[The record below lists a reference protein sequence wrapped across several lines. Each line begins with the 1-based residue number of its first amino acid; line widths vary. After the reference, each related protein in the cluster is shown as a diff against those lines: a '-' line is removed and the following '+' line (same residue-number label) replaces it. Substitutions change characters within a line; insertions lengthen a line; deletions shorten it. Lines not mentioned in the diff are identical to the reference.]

1 MRAISPDPNRPESK
15 VLDSISMLL
24 LWIFAFLILLLTLPG
39 CHSDDQKQQYRPY
52 YDPPSKRARPTEKIR
67 KPIQGAADRVDEVLE
82 KTPVPAVA
90 GILANDALDMIEKV
104 ETITVQEPDPEV
116 VEIIEP
122 KPDSLY
128 EVPEDSSDSDRVHED
143 QSESNSGTVFLV
155 FIALMALIY
164 LGFKLLKGLK
174 REKPHRQ

>member
-1 MRAISPDPNRPESK
+1 MRAIDSDPNRPESK
-15 VLDSISMLL
+15 VLDSISMLVH
-24 LWIFAFLILLLTLPG
+24 WILAFLVLLFTLPG

-52 YDPPSKRARPTEKIR
+52 YDPPSKRVRPMERIR

-90 GILANDALDMIEKV
+90 GLLAEDALEMIEKV
-104 ETITVQEPDPEV
+104 ETLPVQEPDPEV
-116 VEIIEP
+116 VEIIAP
-122 KPDSLY
+122 KPDPLY
-128 EVPEDSSDSDRVHED
+128 EVPEDTSGPDRMNED
-143 QSESNSGTVFLV
+143 PSKSNSGTVFAV